1 MPANLVV
8 VEYEDVTCPEANLS
22 EAVYKA
28 FGPNGIGAIGIRG
41 VPNWE
46 KLWRSVLPLSHTL
59 ATLPQEKLKA
69 LEHEPSMYNVGWSH
83 GKEKLG
89 DKPDFAKGSFYFNP
103 LTDDPSPELREAFPW
118 AVPENVWPSETDV
131 PGMREKCRA
140 LGAIMYEMAK
150 ALSRHVDLLASSRV
164 ENYAPDTLY
173 KEMSKTQKAKGR
185 LLYYYPTESKAE
197 DAWIGWHNDSG
208 FLTCLTPDI
217 YVKHDTGELV
227 ANPDPLNAGLWVADR
242 NSVSSKVTIPDD
254 IMVIQCGECLQ
265 IITGGLLVA
274 TPHCVRGAAD
284 PNIARISC
292 PCFVDTSPTSS
303 SACPR
308 RWTKNGVNFA
318 EFLGDTFKSYYEWN
332 IKQSRL
338 LLLPVESRQAAGQEE
353 NSGLLPIV
361 SRTSQEYLK
370 LAIESHEGSGGSTI
384 AGSEAD
390 EDEEEEAMIASL
402 CYDAPGEKTARGA
415 SKFLLGLPQNF
426 MAASTEDSDVESP
439 GGERP
444 KDCAV
449 RLWISGLGDGE
460 ERLFGRAVQADGESP
475 AEYDGEEEV
484 ESDDGFDEAMFLND
498 ADDDDSCS
506 EKERRKRR
514 HRSRRRMASD
524 GDVIAAL
531 LSPIRRSTPCDPS
544 SPCLTLTCGVD
555 KSAPSGRRHS
565 VGEVIRGCNGDRKR
579 NPFLMATLEPSGST
593 CWRRHHIAC
602 AVHS

>member
-1 MPANLVV
+1 MGGLGWRVTFPHSLTMPANLVI

-292 PCFVDTSPTSS
+292 PCFVDTSPNFQLSMPTGCTR
-303 SACPR
+303 ADVFRNTIAQKVPPLDQ

-332 IKQSRL
+332 IKQS
-338 LLLPVESRQAAGQEE
+338 S
-353 NSGLLPIV
+353 
-361 SRTSQEYLK
+361 
-370 LAIESHEGSGGSTI
+370 
-384 AGSEAD
+384 
-390 EDEEEEAMIASL
+390 
-402 CYDAPGEKTARGA
+402 
-415 SKFLLGLPQNF
+415 
-426 MAASTEDSDVESP
+426 
-439 GGERP
+439 
-444 KDCAV
+444 
-449 RLWISGLGDGE
+449 
-460 ERLFGRAVQADGESP
+460 
-475 AEYDGEEEV
+475 
-484 ESDDGFDEAMFLND
+484 
-498 ADDDDSCS
+498 
-506 EKERRKRR
+506 
-514 HRSRRRMASD
+514 
-524 GDVIAAL
+524 
-531 LSPIRRSTPCDPS
+531 
-544 SPCLTLTCGVD
+544 
-555 KSAPSGRRHS
+555 
-565 VGEVIRGCNGDRKR
+565 
-579 NPFLMATLEPSGST
+579 
-593 CWRRHHIAC
+593 
-602 AVHS
+602 